1 MPPRKGPRN
10 IVTSGSAGN
19 SSKSKPKPT
28 NPDDIPDGPPR
39 PPPLFP
45 LGYKTPVQLLN
56 EKCQKA
62 GWERPSV
69 EFHPNKGMDG
79 PMTYTSTVTL
89 RKRRNKN
96 AMDFD
101 TVRFIPVPPIEQ
113 ADGAMAR
120 HFGATYALFRVSLD
134 RPRPHTERSLF

>member
-10 IVTSGSAGN
+10 IVSSGSAGN

-28 NPDDIPDGPPR
+28 TNPDDLPDGPPR

-62 GWERPSV
+62 GWERPGV
-69 EFHPNKGMDG
+69 ESHPNRNVDQGAADAK
-79 PMTYTSTVTL
+79 TYTSTVTL
-89 RKRRNKN
+89 KKRRNKN
-96 AMDFD
+96 VADFD
-101 TVRFIPVPPIEQ
+101 TVKFVPVPPIEQ
-113 ADGAMAR
+113 TDPALAR
-120 HFGATYALFRVSLD
+120 HFGATYALFRVGP
-134 RPRPHTERSLF
+134 PRP

>member
-10 IVTSGSAGN
+10 IVSSGAAGN
-19 SSKSKPKPT
+19 SSKSKPKL
-28 NPDDIPDGPPR
+28 PDPSLIPDGPPR

-45 LGYKTPVQLLN
+45 VGYKTPITLLN
-56 EKCQKA
+56 EKCQKL

-69 EFHPNKGMDG
+69 ESHPNRGNVGKEG
-79 PMTYTSTVTL
+79 TFTSTVTL

-101 TVRFIPVPPIEQ
+101 TVRFIPVPPIEEKD
-113 ADGAMAR
+113 AALAK
-120 HFGATYALFRVSLD
+120 HFGATYALFRVRGL
-134 RPRPHTERSLF
+134 